1 MPSARKVIGPTA
13 ALPLDQAMVGVLA
26 MLIAEREDR
35 LNPPD
40 SPRKTEFILATAGL
54 DAGTIAMLT
63 GKTYDSVQKAIARSK
78 PKLKPRSKRASE
90 EKP

>member
-1 MPSARKVIGPTA
+1 MPKARKVIAATTA
-13 ALPLDQAMVGVLA
+13 MALDQAMVGVLA

-54 DAGTIAMLT
+54 DVGTIAMLT

-78 PKLKPRSKRASE
+78 PKPSPKRASE
-90 EKP
+90 GKA